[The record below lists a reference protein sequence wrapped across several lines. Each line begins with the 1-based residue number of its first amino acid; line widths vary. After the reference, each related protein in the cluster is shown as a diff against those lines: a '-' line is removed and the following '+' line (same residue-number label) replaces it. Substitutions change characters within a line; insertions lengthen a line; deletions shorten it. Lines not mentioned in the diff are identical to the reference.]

1 MLAEGALPCDTVA
14 PPSFTATYQLPPLS
28 PLRLNW
34 MVAFMPLAASAF
46 TLADICSKISFGV
59 ILETPPIGVGVLGNP
74 GFVGQR
80 SRLVKNRT
88 SPRYLAMDGSRPRG
102 PLFPHP
108 PLLRSCSCAAITA

>member
-14 PPSFTATYQLPPLS
+14 PPSFTVTYQLPPLS

-59 ILETPPIGVGVLGNP
+59 IVETPPIWGGGVGEPWLRRPAVAPCQESNKPSIPRP
-74 GFVGQR
+74 GWVR
-80 SRLVKNRT
+80 SRGRAGRAARW
-88 SPRYLAMDGSRPRG
+88 PAREPGRRPR
-102 PLFPHP
+102 
-108 PLLRSCSCAAITA
+108 A